1 MGRAGAAGARRGRGS
16 GVPRG
21 LPRAAAAAAAAG
33 AGGAGGGGRRAEPV
47 RVTDLGSEVLFEFGK
62 EPAPVPEVAPDPAP
76 RPLPPTPPT
85 PPPPPPAAAAGLDP
99 VAPARTGRVVV
110 VGAGGRTGREV
121 LSRLISAGR
130 DVIGVVRSEAKATD
144 LARALAV
151 GAGGPGGSE
160 LGETEA
166 LQRLVV
172 GDLVSGLDGVLA
184 GAGAL
189 VVCSS
194 ATPKIKKRSIVKMVL
209 KKASFGLLFGKSRPS
224 FRFPPGGMPREVDYE
239 GVLALVRAAK
249 AAGVAH
255 VVVVGSMGGTQ
266 PDNFLNQI
274 GDGSILVWKR
284 AAEIELVRSGLPYT
298 IVHPGGLL
306 DEPAG
311 QRKLVV
317 GVDDTLLDTKT
328 RSVPRGDVAEVCV
341 QCVGAPWAL
350 NKAFDL
356 ASKPPEEGRRAP
368 PALDFPALVRA
379 IGDYDWSL
387 NVPVPLPEQ

>member
-1 MGRAGAAGARRGRGS
+1 M
-16 GVPRG
+16 
-21 LPRAAAAAAAAG
+21 
-33 AGGAGGGGRRAEPV
+33 
-47 RVTDLGSEVLFEFGK
+47 
-62 EPAPVPEVAPDPAP
+62 
-76 RPLPPTPPT
+76 
-85 PPPPPPAAAAGLDP
+85 
-99 VAPARTGRVVV
+99 
-110 VGAGGRTGREV
+110 
-121 LSRLISAGR
+121 
-130 DVIGVVRSEAKATD
+130 
-144 LARALAV
+144 
-151 GAGGPGGSE
+151 
-160 LGETEA
+160 
-166 LQRLVV
+166 
-172 GDLVSGLDGVLA
+172 
-184 GAGAL
+184 
-189 VVCSS
+189 
-194 ATPKIKKRSIVKMVL
+194 
-209 KKASFGLLFGKSRPS
+209 
-224 FRFPPGGMPREVDYE
+224 DYE